1 MAGQVQ
7 RLSIAWAI
15 FGAAAIAA
23 AIVILIA
30 SRETVFSG
38 DELGMLYRL
47 AEQPLGQA
55 LFEPPAQKYLIAAPT
70 LIYGAVAGVFGA
82 DSYLPYRVLGVAL
95 LVLAAGLFL
104 ALARRRAP
112 LALALPCAIL
122 LLFFGGAA
130 EVVAVPARVPG
141 QLAICAG
148 LGMLLALDNRDRRGE
163 VVACALG
170 TLAVISHPIGL
181 AFVAAAVVICVLERP
196 SRWRSLWVAAIPL
209 LVYGL
214 WWLFLREPADADV
227 PLTLGVITSFARDA
241 FIAVC
246 AALTGI
252 FRSPWTD
259 DGNFINDASRV
270 IAALAVIA
278 AVVTVV
284 RARRV
289 SPGLL
294 GALAALAVALI
305 GPVLAPGALAFG
317 FRAPEAARYVY
328 PGAVIV
334 LLVLVELVALR
345 RPRDAT
351 EGAERPP
358 PRPGAWLVPVAAAG
372 AAVFVIA
379 MASNVA
385 ALIDAGSG
393 FRGSSAL
400 VEAQFGSFDV
410 AREGRSPE
418 QRAAELD
425 LSLDQT
431 AGWLALMLG
440 FSNPD
445 GADEVARGAPAYYAI
460 KDEYGLPSD
469 DPAEL
474 AALGPDR
481 RRPGRQGARRLRSAD
496 PASGRAV
503 PRTPRD
509 RAALASRSR

>member
-1 MAGQVQ
+1 M
-7 RLSIAWAI
+7 
-15 FGAAAIAA
+15 
-23 AIVILIA
+23 
-30 SRETVFSG
+30 
-38 DELGMLYRL
+38 M
-47 AEQPLGQA
+47 
-55 LFEPPAQKYLIAAPT
+55 
-70 LIYGAVAGVFGA
+70 
-82 DSYLPYRVLGVAL
+82 
-95 LVLAAGLFL
+95 
-104 ALARRRAP
+104 
-112 LALALPCAIL
+112 
-122 LLFFGGAA
+122 
-130 EVVAVPARVPG
+130 
-141 QLAICAG
+141 
-148 LGMLLALDNRDRRGE
+148 
-163 VVACALG
+163 
-170 TLAVISHPIGL
+170 
-181 AFVAAAVVICVLERP
+181 ICVLERP
-196 SRWRSLWVAAIPL
+196 SRWRSLWVAGIPL

-294 GALAALAVALI
+294 GALVALAVALI

-345 RPRDAT
+345 RPRDAA
-351 EGAERPP
+351 EAAERPP
-358 PRPGAWLVPVAAAG
+358 PRPAAWLVPVAAAG

-393 FRGSSAL
+393 FRASSAL

-410 AREGRSPE
+410 AREGRSPAE
-418 QRAAELD
+418 GAAEQGE
-425 LSLDQT
+425 SVEQS
-431 AGWLALMLG
+431 AGLA
-440 FSNPD
+440 
-445 GADEVARGAPAYYAI
+445 GADAGVQQSRGGRGGGPRGAGVLRDQGRIRASERRRGGAGGRGADRAEQADRVLVVGVPLTCRRARRGSDGPRSRRDASARGGRRGRADREAAQGPPVVSVGRFSGVPSRRSPGRMARGAHAR
-460 KDEYGLPSD
+460 
-469 DPAEL
+469 
-474 AALGPDR
+474 AARGGAGDGPMAGPR
-481 RRPGRQGARRLRSAD
+481 RRGERRARLRKR
-496 PASGRAV
+496 G
-503 PRTPRD
+503 
-509 RAALASRSR
+509 